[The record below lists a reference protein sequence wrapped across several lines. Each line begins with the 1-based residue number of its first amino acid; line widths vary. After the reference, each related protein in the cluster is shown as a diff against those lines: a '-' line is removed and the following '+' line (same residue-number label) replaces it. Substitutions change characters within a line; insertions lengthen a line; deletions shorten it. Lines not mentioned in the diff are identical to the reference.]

1 MSEASEAPDDSSLED
16 PSPDGN
22 AERIRL
28 ELYERLLRFQHRV
41 DIVLD
46 GLRDEASTLF
56 PDLEAEERSS
66 WEGVGSL
73 PQLHLA
79 LDEVKEM
86 VRRTQARLRAEVDL
100 LKGKTSEDTN
110 PLPPGLARF
119 VAERS
124 IVPGFEYRVEMDS
137 LKGRVLRWRIRTP
150 EGWIRAAGLLPENPH
165 AWLEE

>member
-1 MSEASEAPDDSSLED
+1 MPEAGEAAHDSS
-16 PSPDGN
+16 PDLDGGL
-22 AERIRL
+22 IRL

-41 DIVLD
+41 DTVLN

-56 PDLEAEERSS
+56 PDLDPEERAR
-66 WEGVGSL
+66 WEGTGSL
-73 PQLHLA
+73 PQLLLA
-79 LDEVKEM
+79 LDEVEEM
-86 VRRTQARLRAEVDL
+86 VRRNQARVRAEVNL
-100 LKGKTSEDTN
+100 LKGAAGTDED

-124 IVPGFEYRVEMDS
+124 IVPGFEYTVERDS

-165 AWLEE
+165 AWLDE